1 MKKAVGV
8 MGLVVFV
15 AAVLAAGVSLAA
27 QTGAAAPLCDLTIT
41 KIYLTKDCKVA
52 VVVKNLGPGPVLD
65 TVWTVHTP
73 KSAGVYLYKN
83 GAGWGGASIW
93 LFDPA
98 KNLKAPGGTATYTS
112 NLQVSGTA
120 GIKAV
125 VDLWN
130 VVPETNEG
138 NNSLATKLT
147 CEAQSGPC
155 CIIGTYDGTYADT
168 PSKTCPKPGTGKFI
182 LYITKQQANCGSTIE
197 GKVVN
202 PANGNV
208 HYLKGTVTPSGICC
222 KIEGVLK
229 GAPGTPTAGE
239 VITIKGILCKDKLGK
254 WYCTDGVY
262 TNAAGCS
269 GKFTLKQK

>member
-1 MKKAVGV
+1 MKRLVGV
-8 MGLVVFV
+8 MGLVVFLTV
-15 AAVLAAGVSLAA
+15 VLAAGTVLA
-27 QTGAAAPLCDLTIT
+27 QGKKLPDLTVT

-52 VVVKNLGPGPVLD
+52 VVVKNLGPGPVPD
-65 TVWTVHTP
+65 SVWTVHTP
-73 KSAGVYLYKN
+73 KSAGVYLYRN
-83 GAGWGGASIW
+83 GTGWGGASIW

-130 VVPETNEG
+130 VVAEANEG

-147 CEAQSGPC
+147 CGIQPGPC
-155 CIIGTYDGTYADT
+155 CIAATYDGIYKDT
-168 PSKTCPKPGTGKFI
+168 PSKTCPHPGSGKFI
-182 LYITKQQANCGSTIE
+182 LYIKQQAGCGSTIE

-202 PANGNV
+202 PANGNT

-229 GAPGTPTAGE
+229 GVPGTPTAGE

-262 TNAAGCS
+262 SNATGCS